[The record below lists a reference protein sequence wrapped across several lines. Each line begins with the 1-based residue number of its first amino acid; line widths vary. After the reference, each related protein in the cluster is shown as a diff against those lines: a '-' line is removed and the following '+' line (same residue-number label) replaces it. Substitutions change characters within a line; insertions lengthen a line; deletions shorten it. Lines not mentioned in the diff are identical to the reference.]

1 MERSLQPVSAAKLYI
16 IDEHPSVRSALV
28 ERLGR
33 AANLQVI
40 GHGGE
45 AASVLGEIRTG
56 HPDVV
61 LLEVK
66 RKDGMGLEILRQLA
80 TLPKAPRL
88 AVLTSYPTKWE
99 EQAARRAGADCYLL
113 KDIDSEELIKTIEN
127 MLTG

>member
-1 MERSLQPVSAAKLYI
+1 MKAAKLYI

-45 AASVLGEIRTG
+45 AGAVVSEIRNH

-80 TLPKAPRL
+80 TLPRAPRL

-99 EQAARRAGADCYLL
+99 EQAAMRAGANCYLL

-127 MLTG
+127 MMSS

>member
-1 MERSLQPVSAAKLYI
+1 MNAAKLYI
-16 IDEHPSVRSALV
+16 VDEHPGVRAALV

-45 AASVLGEIRTG
+45 AGLVVHEIRSG
-56 HPDVV
+56 QPDVV

-80 TLPKAPRL
+80 SLPNAPHL

-99 EQAARRAGADCYLL
+99 EQAAVRAGAECYLL
-113 KDIDSEELIKTIEN
+113 KEIDSEELIKTIAN
-127 MLTG
+127 LLAR

>member
-1 MERSLQPVSAAKLYI
+1 LNPAKLYI
-16 IDEHPSVRSALV
+16 VDEHPGVRAALV

-45 AASVLGEIRTG
+45 AGLVVREIRNG
-56 HPDVV
+56 QPDVV

-80 TLPKAPRL
+80 SLPNAPHL

-99 EQAARRAGADCYLL
+99 EQAAVRAGAECYLL
-113 KDIDSEELIKTIEN
+113 KEIDSEELIKTIAN
-127 MLTG
+127 LLAK

>member
-1 MERSLQPVSAAKLYI
+1 LNPAKLYI
-16 IDEHPSVRSALV
+16 VDEHPGVCAALV

-45 AASVLGEIRTG
+45 AGLVVREIRNG
-56 HPDVV
+56 QPDVV

-80 TLPKAPRL
+80 SLPNAPHL

-99 EQAARRAGADCYLL
+99 EQAAVRAGAECYLL
-113 KDIDSEELIKTIEN
+113 KEIDSEELIKTIAN
-127 MLTG
+127 LLAK

>member
-1 MERSLQPVSAAKLYI
+1 MPAARLYI
-16 IDEHPSVRSALV
+16 VDEHPSVRAALV

-33 AANLQVI
+33 AANLDVI

-45 AASVLGEIRTG
+45 AATVVREIRSN

-80 TLPKAPRL
+80 TLPQPPRL
-88 AVLTSYPTKWE
+88 AVLTSYPTRWE
-99 EQAARRAGADCYLL
+99 EQAAMRAGAECYLL
-113 KDIDSEELIKTIEN
+113 KEIDSDELIKTIEG
-127 MLTG
+127 LLPG

>member
-1 MERSLQPVSAAKLYI
+1 LNPAKLYI
-16 IDEHPSVRSALV
+16 VDEHPGVRAALV

-45 AASVLGEIRTG
+45 AGLVVQEIRNG
-56 HPDVV
+56 QPDVV

-80 TLPKAPRL
+80 SLPNAPHL

-99 EQAARRAGADCYLL
+99 EQAAVRAGAECYLL
-113 KDIDSEELIKTIEN
+113 KEIDSEELIKTIAN
-127 MLTG
+127 LLAK

>member
-1 MERSLQPVSAAKLYI
+1 VPAARLYI
-16 IDEHPSVRSALV
+16 VDEHSSVRAALV

-33 AANLQVI
+33 AANLHVI

-45 AASVLGEIRTG
+45 AGTVVREIRSN

-80 TLPKAPRL
+80 ALPQPPRL
-88 AVLTSYPTKWE
+88 AVLTSYPTRWE
-99 EQAARRAGADCYLL
+99 EQAAMRAGAERYLL
-113 KDIDSEELIKTIEN
+113 KEIDSEELIKTIEG
-127 MLTG
+127 LLPS